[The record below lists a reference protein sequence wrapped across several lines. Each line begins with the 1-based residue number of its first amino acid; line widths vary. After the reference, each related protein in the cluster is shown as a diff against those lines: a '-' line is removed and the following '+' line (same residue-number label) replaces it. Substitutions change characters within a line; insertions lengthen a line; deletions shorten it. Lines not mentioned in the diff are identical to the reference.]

1 MTAHLINNLRTRVT
15 ERRRKRTEGAEC
27 GTPLTTGLV
36 MRGVAT
42 SLHLQRRIPID
53 ELSAISQATFICYI
67 DKVTNKISNSP
78 VQQRPCHQVSLAD
91 ALSPPSFPTR
101 PGSSIQIVSR
111 SEESLMEEN
120 DAPLWTG
127 EELTSRRTCFV
138 QHLATTADRLDGM

>member
-1 MTAHLINNLRTRVT
+1 
-15 ERRRKRTEGAEC
+15 
-27 GTPLTTGLV
+27 
-36 MRGVAT
+36 MRLVAT

-53 ELSAISQATFICYI
+53 ELSAVSQTTFIRYI

-78 VQQRPCHQVSLAD
+78 VQQHQVSLAD

-120 DAPLWTG
+120 DAILWTG
-127 EELTSRRTCFV
+127 EELSNRRTCFV
-138 QHLATTADRLDGM
+138 QHLVTTAD